1 MTAGFWIALVIGIL
15 AGLGVGSGGLYLVY
29 LRLFTDTPQR
39 EAQALN
45 LAFFIFAL
53 LSSVIYHMIRRTY
66 RDTRILFSMLTGIPG
81 AVVGS
86 LVAGCIPQEWLRRIL
101 GVIFIVAA
109 VYTLFSRK
117 NGDIFKSFT
126 RKNAKKLDKTRHSSY
141 ND

>member
-1 MTAGFWIALVIGIL
+1 MTVGFWIALVIGVL

-53 LSSVIYHMIRRTY
+53 LSAVIYHMIHRTY
-66 RDTRILFSMLTGIPG
+66 RDTRVLFSMLAGIPG
-81 AVVGS
+81 AVLGS
-86 LVAGCIPQEWLRRIL
+86 LLAGYIPQEWLRRIL

-109 VYTLFSRK
+109 IYTLFSRK
-117 NGDIFKSFT
+117 NGEIFKSFM
-126 RKNAKKLDKTRHSSY
+126 RKSRKKLDKTRRSSY

>member
-1 MTAGFWIALVIGIL
+1 MTASFFIALVIGIL

-53 LSSVIYHMIRRTY
+53 LSAVIYHMIRRTY
-66 RDTRILFSMLTGIPG
+66 RDPRVLVSMLTGIPG
-81 AVVGS
+81 AAVGS
-86 LVAGCIPQEWLRRIL
+86 FAAGYIPQEWLRRIL

-109 VYTLFSRK
+109 VYTLFSHR
-117 NGDIFKSFT
+117 NGDIFKSFI
-126 RKNAKKLDKTRHSSY
+126 RKSAKKLDKARRSSY

>member
-1 MTAGFWIALVIGIL
+1 MTVGFWIALVIGIL

-53 LSSVIYHMIRRTY
+53 LSAVIYHMIRRTY
-66 RDTRILFSMLTGIPG
+66 RDTCVLLAMLTGIPG
-81 AVVGS
+81 AVLGS
-86 LVAGCIPQEWLRRIL
+86 LLSGYLPEAWLRRIL

-117 NGDIFKSFT
+117 NGDIFKTFA
-126 RKNAKKLDKTRHSSY
+126 RKKRKKLDKMRRSSY